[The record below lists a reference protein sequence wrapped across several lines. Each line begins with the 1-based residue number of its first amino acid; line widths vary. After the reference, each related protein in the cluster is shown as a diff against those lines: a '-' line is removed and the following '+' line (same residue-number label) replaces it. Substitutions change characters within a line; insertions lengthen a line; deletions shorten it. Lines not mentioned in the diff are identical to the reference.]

1 MSRYSDHTGKPA
13 GSSPGTV
20 MYIGEE
26 RLEPVTISFIR
37 YSASGAETRRAVP
50 VNEVVPPGKS
60 NQERET
66 QVDGISWYTIDGVHD
81 EQILNSIGEKFGLH
95 GLVLEDIANT
105 KQRPKIEEF
114 DEYIF
119 VAMKMITFD
128 EQAKELV
135 AEHVSLIIGDGYV
148 LSFLENEGDVF
159 EPVRQRIASS
169 KGRIRKM
176 KSDYLAYALMDAIVD
191 NYFAVLE
198 DLGDQI
204 DEVEDEVVEAPTVS
218 TLRTVHHLKRE
229 LIFLRRSVWPMREVV
244 NTMLRDES
252 DLVREETRIYLRD
265 LYDHTIHVIDTVET
279 LRDIVAGMLEVY
291 LSSVSNKL
299 NQVMKV
305 LTVMSSIFIPLT
317 FVAGVYGMNFKYMPE
332 LEWYYGYPAIMLGML
347 VVAVA
352 LLAMFR
358 RKEWL

>member
-1 MSRYSDHTGKPA
+1 MSRYDNRSVKPV

-20 MYIGEE
+20 VYIGEE
-26 RLEPVTISFIR
+26 RADPVAISFIR
-37 YSASGAETRRAVP
+37 FDPNGADAPRPIAAS
-50 VNEVVPPGKS
+50 EVKPPTNG
-60 NQERET
+60 EG
-66 QVDGISWYTIDGVHD
+66 VAWYTIDGVHD
-81 EQILNSIGEKFGLH
+81 AALLSAIGERFGLH
-95 GLVLEDIANT
+95 GLVIEDIANT

-114 DEYIF
+114 DKYIF
-119 VAMKMITFD
+119 IAMKMITFD
-128 EQAKELV
+128 ETAKELL
-135 AEHVSLIIGDGYV
+135 AEHVSIIIGEGYV

-159 EPVRQRIASS
+159 EPVRQRIASA

-191 NYFAVLE
+191 NYFTVLE
-198 DLGDQI
+198 DIGDQI
-204 DEVEDEVVEAPTVS
+204 DEVEDEVVERPSVS
-218 TLRTVHHLKRE
+218 TLRTVHFLKRE

-244 NTMLRDES
+244 NSMLRDES
-252 DLVREETRIYLRD
+252 ELVSDETRIYLRD
-265 LYDHTIHVIDTVET
+265 LYDHSIHVIDTTET

-332 LEWYYGYPAIMLGML
+332 LEWQYGYPAIMLGML
-347 VVAVA
+347 AVAVG
-352 LLAMFR
+352 LLAIFR

>member
-1 MSRYSDHTGKPA
+1 MSRYDSHVGKPA
-13 GSSPGTV
+13 GTSPGTV
-20 MYIGEE
+20 IYIGED
-26 RLEPVTISFIR
+26 RVEPVNISFIS
-37 YSASGAETRRAVP
+37 YDQHSAAGP
-50 VNEVVPPGKS
+50 EVVQSNDVAPPVEGQ
-60 NQERET
+60 N
-66 QVDGISWYTIDGVHD
+66 GIIWYTIDGVHD
-81 EQILNSIGEKFGLH
+81 PEVLHLVGERFGLH
-95 GLVLEDIANT
+95 SLVLEDIANT

-114 DEYIF
+114 DDYIF

-128 EQAKELV
+128 EKEKLL
-135 AEHVSLIIGDGYV
+135 ASEHVSLIIGKGYV

-159 EPVRQRIASS
+159 EPIRQRIASG

-176 KSDYLAYALMDAIVD
+176 SSDYLAYALMDAIVD
-191 NYFAVLE
+191 NYFTVLE
-198 DLGDQI
+198 DIGDQI
-204 DEVEDEVVEAPTVS
+204 DEVEEEVVDAPTVN
-218 TLRTVHHLKRE
+218 TLRTVHMLKRE

-244 NTMLRDES
+244 NTLLRDETELIR
-252 DLVREETRIYLRD
+252 DETLIYLRD

-332 LEWYYGYPAIMLGML
+332 LEWHYGYPAIMLGML
-347 VVAVA
+347 LVAVT
-352 LLAMFR
+352 LLAIFR

>member
-1 MSRYSDHTGKPA
+1 MSRYDSHVGKPA
-13 GSSPGTV
+13 GTSPGTV
-20 MYIGEE
+20 IYIGED
-26 RLEPVTISFIR
+26 RVEPVKISFIS
-37 YSASGAETRRAVP
+37 YDQHSAAGP
-50 VNEVVPPGKS
+50 EVVQSNDVAPPVEGQ
-60 NQERET
+60 N
-66 QVDGISWYTIDGVHD
+66 GIIWYTIDGVHD
-81 EQILNSIGEKFGLH
+81 PEVLHLVGERFGLH
-95 GLVLEDIANT
+95 SLVLEDIANT

-114 DEYIF
+114 DDYIF

-128 EQAKELV
+128 EKEKLL
-135 AEHVSLIIGDGYV
+135 ASEHVSLIIGKGYV

-159 EPVRQRIASS
+159 EPVRQRIASG

-176 KSDYLAYALMDAIVD
+176 SSDYLAYALMDAIVD
-191 NYFAVLE
+191 NYFTVLE
-198 DLGDQI
+198 DIGDQI
-204 DEVEDEVVEAPTVS
+204 DEVEEEVVDAPTVN
-218 TLRTVHHLKRE
+218 TLRTVHMLKRE

-244 NTMLRDES
+244 NTLLRDETELIR
-252 DLVREETRIYLRD
+252 DETLIYLRD

-332 LEWYYGYPAIMLGML
+332 LEWHYGYPAIMLGML
-347 VVAVA
+347 LVAVT
-352 LLAMFR
+352 LLATFR

>member
-1 MSRYSDHTGKPA
+1 MSRYSGFANKPA

-20 MYIGEE
+20 VYVGED
-26 RLEPVTISFIR
+26 RVEPVTISFIR
-37 YSASGAETRRAVP
+37 YNQSGADAPRVVAP
-50 VNEVVPPGKS
+50 ADVVPPVQG
-60 NQERET
+60 
-66 QVDGISWYTIDGVHD
+66 DGIAWYTINGVHD
-81 EQILNSIGEKFGLH
+81 AGILSAIGERFGLH
-95 GLVLEDIANT
+95 GLVIEDIANT
-105 KQRPKIEEF
+105 NQRPKIEEF
-114 DEYIF
+114 EQHLFI
-119 VAMKMITFD
+119 AMKMITFD
-128 EQAKELV
+128 EEAKELV
-135 AEHVSLIIGDGYV
+135 AEHVSLIVGEGYV
-148 LSFLENEGDVF
+148 LAFLENEGDVF
-159 EPVRQRIASS
+159 EPVRQRIASG

-204 DEVEDEVVEAPTVS
+204 DDVEEEVVESPTVQ
-218 TLRTVHHLKRE
+218 TLRTVHRLKRE

-244 NTMLRDES
+244 NTILRDEGE
-252 DLVREETRIYLRD
+252 LVREETRIFLRD
-265 LYDHTIHVIDTVET
+265 LYDHSIHVIDTVET
-279 LRDIVAGMLEVY
+279 LRDIVAGMLDVY

-332 LEWYYGYPAIMLGML
+332 LEMSYGYPAVMIGML
-347 VVAVA
+347 VVALG